1 MKIRFSKLMTLVA
14 VLFGGMLASCA
25 PEEITRV
32 PAKMS
37 LENADEMGV
46 ATLTLS
52 SRAET
57 KSMSFEADGDWYIR
71 IPKDCD
77 WLTVSPASGTGNATV
92 NFTSAAY
99 DQLVPRTAKVA
110 FVVDGVEQKA
120 ILEVTQLQQYVVT
133 PTVLSSV
140 VPKTG
145 GEYTVDVAT
154 NGTFTVALDNEGKQ
168 WLEVVS
174 VESNAVVFNAKPID
188 ATVAK
193 NRAKITFT
201 CVEDEGVV
209 AELNISQKNLEIS
222 LDAKTIRTAA
232 HRGSGEIDV
241 TLLNV
246 NEWKIEA
253 DSWIKTE
260 KKNGKIAFSFDRNP
274 LSVTREGTISAI
286 CADSDEDADVKG
298 VVKVYQQPGADL
310 VDLVFNQDG
319 TVNDAS
325 PRSLPT
331 RQFSQAVASMN
342 YYEEYASWGPTVNR
356 TAGSTMLLA
365 ENPVWFCEYT
375 SFMSNIEDNYTI
387 EAIFSIAAAH
397 NNKESKAFGATAS
410 GGFALMLG
418 GTGDKTNSDGTKV
431 TRNGSIE
438 FIQHDGKG
446 WNFGVTNVIPEPGK
460 LYHVFGVW
468 DGENLKCYID
478 GELKFS
484 GKVTKF
490 KHATRTPRT
499 LGVAG
504 NYYGEEKTDGTWNG
518 TVVSARMY
526 DNPLSA
532 EDIAAKT
539 AFAKASHPGCVI
551 EK

>member
-37 LENADEMGV
+37 LSNADEMGV

-52 SRAET
+52 SRVET

-99 DQLVPRTAKVA
+99 DQLVPRTTKVA

-120 ILEVTQLQQYVVT
+120 LLEVTQLQQYVVT

-154 NGTFTVALDNEGKQ
+154 NGTFTVALDEEGKQ

-188 ATVAK
+188 ASVAK
-193 NRAKITFT
+193 NKAKITFT

-232 HRGSGEIDV
+232 HRGSGEINV

-286 CADSDEDADVKG
+286 CADSEEDADVKG

-310 VDLVFNQDG
+310 VDFVFDENAIA
-319 TVNDAS
+319 TDAS
-325 PRSLPT
+325 PLKNEIRSFT
-331 RQFSQAVASMN
+331 KKAVMN
-342 YYEEYASWGPTVNR
+342 YYEEYAAWGPTVSRGINK
-356 TAGSTMLLA
+356 TLNLTDEA
-365 ENPVWFCEYT
+365 VWLCQYT
-375 SFMSNIEDNYTI
+375 SFEDRINDGYTM
-387 EAIFSIAAAH
+387 ECIFSIPTAH
-397 NNKESKAFGATAS
+397 TNAETKAFGATKG
-410 GGFALMLG
+410 GGFAIMLG
-418 GTGDKTNSDGTKV
+418 STGDKTNTDGQKV

-438 FIQHDGKG
+438 FIQHGNG
-446 WNFGVTNVIPEPGK
+446 NWNFGVTGVIPVPGQ

-468 DGENLKCYID
+468 DGQTIKCYVD
-478 GELKFS
+478 GELKCSF
-484 GKVTKF
+484 GVTKIQ
-490 KHATRTPRT
+490 HATQTPHT
-499 LGVAG
+499 LAVTG
-504 NYYGEEKTDGTWNG
+504 NYNGESTFNGSWNG
-518 TVVSARMY
+518 TVVAARMY